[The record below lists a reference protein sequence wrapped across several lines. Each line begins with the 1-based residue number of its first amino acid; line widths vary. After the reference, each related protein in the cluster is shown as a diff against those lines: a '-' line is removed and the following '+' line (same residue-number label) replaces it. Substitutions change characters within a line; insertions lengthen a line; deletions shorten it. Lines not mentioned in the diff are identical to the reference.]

1 MTILYW
7 ILLVIHIAVSVG
19 LVLVILAQSSK
30 GGALDGMLGGV
41 ATSTFGSQG
50 AGDFLKKTTRII
62 AAAFLITSL
71 LLAVVV
77 RNQTTPTVVKSKSD
91 LQSRMQEEAQQQ
103 GALDENQQAQPAQA
117 APAQGQQVPL
127 TPVPAPQGK

>member
-41 ATSTFGSQG
+41 ATSTFGSG
-50 AGDFLKKTTRII
+50 CRRL
-62 AAAFLITSL
+62 
-71 LLAVVV
+71 
-77 RNQTTPTVVKSKSD
+77 P
-91 LQSRMQEEAQQQ
+91 
-103 GALDENQQAQPAQA
+103 
-117 APAQGQQVPL
+117 
-127 TPVPAPQGK
+127 